1 MSPSGKIG
9 KIISINIS
17 KKRGQIKTPVKEV
30 ELISGKGV
38 KGDAHLGFG
47 HRQVSLLMIESI
59 EAQKKKFKEL
69 GVQTC
74 DELKGK
80 KIELAPGVF
89 AENFTTQGLDLSEVK
104 IGDEL
109 IINESIRLRVSQI
122 GKECHTHCAVYKLV
136 GDCIMPVLGIFCEV
150 LDSGMVKVGDKIA
163 RQ

>member
-1 MSPSGKIG
+1 MNQSGKAG

-17 KKRGQIKTPVKEV
+17 KKRGQIKSPVKEV
-30 ELISGKGV
+30 ELIPGKGI

-59 EAQKKKFKEL
+59 SAQRKKFKEL

-89 AENFTTQGLDLSEVK
+89 AENFTTQDLDLSEVK
-104 IGDEL
+104 IGDGF
-109 IINESIRLRVSQI
+109 IINDKVRLRVSQI

-136 GDCIMPVLGIFCEV
+136 GDCIMPSLGIFCEV
-150 LDSGMVKVGDKIA
+150 LDSGIVKVGDKIA